1 MCGRYASTRTD
12 AELASEFEVA
22 EVVGE
27 ESTPSWNVAPT
38 QRVRAVLE
46 RAPKEEAQAPA
57 RRQLR
62 QLSWGLVPSWAT
74 SVKIGSKMINAR
86 VETLLAKPAF
96 KAAAKRRRCVIPADG
111 YYEWMKF
118 DDKKVPFFLHAADGH
133 PLAMAGLY
141 ELRPDPDVPED
152 DPDRWLWTCTI
163 ITTKAAD
170 TTGHIHDRSPLIIPP
185 GGLFDAWL
193 DPTLDTPD
201 DVQALI
207 NSLPEP
213 HLEPYEVSVAVN
225 NVRNNGR
232 YLLEPVNT

>member
-1 MCGRYASTRTD
+1 MCGRYASATTD
-12 AELASEFEVA
+12 AELAAAFQVA

-38 QRVRAVLE
+38 QQVRAVVE
-46 RAPKEEAQAPA
+46 RAPKDEPETPA
-57 RRQLR
+57 SRQLR
-62 QLSWGLVPSWAT
+62 QLSWGLVPSWAKD
-74 SVKIGSKMINAR
+74 VKIGSKMINAR

-111 YYEWMKF
+111 YYEWMKI
-118 DDKKVPFFLHAADGH
+118 DNKKVPFFLHATDGQ

-141 ELRPDPDVPED
+141 ELRPDPDLPED
-152 DPDRWLWTCTI
+152 DPNRWLWTCTV
-163 ITTKAAD
+163 ITTTATD
-170 TTGHIHDRSPLIIPP
+170 TTGHIHDRSPLLIPP
-185 GGLFDAWL
+185 GDLLDAWL

-213 HLEPYEVSVAVN
+213 HLEPYEVSTAVN
-225 NVRNNGR
+225 NVRNNGPH
-232 YLLEPVNT
+232 LLEPANT